1 MAIGVSGLNGTSRVT
16 SRFRNCPDC
25 NVINTTVPRH
35 AVIAVTDAMKET
47 DFVFPLFKELVS
59 VERREAI
66 TGTVRVRL
74 HTGTREQLGDE
85 HVSRNPLVVDRI
97 AIGPVVVTIPDIREK
112 GNLTIIRIVEEGLVA
127 EKRRLL
133 NEEIRIRRVP
143 VNERHQKTVML
154 RKQNVT
160 IDHILAGDGSDP
172 VLVTI
177 FKVIRSERM
186 NSEIIVAVF
195 DTPAHAAAAVSDL

>member
-25 NVINTTVPRH
+25 NVTNTTVPRH
-35 AVIAVTDAMKET
+35 AVIAVTDAMTET

-85 HVSRNPLVVDRI
+85 HVSRNPVVVDRI

-133 NEEIRIRRVP
+133 NEEIRIRCVP
-143 VNERHQKTVML
+143 VHERHQETVSL
-154 RKQNVT
+154 RKQNVA
-160 IDHILAGDGSDP
+160 IERIPAGDGS
-172 VLVTI
+172 VAVSTNTLKI
-177 FKVIRSERM
+177 IRSEQM
-186 NSEIIVAVF
+186 NNATIVAVI